1 MFKDFFFAELRYA
14 LRQPMVYIFLLLMAL
29 LTFGATASDN
39 VVIGGAMG
47 NVYKNAPHVITQFT
61 AILTIFGLLIAAA
74 YFNTAAL
81 KDHNHQFNEI
91 LFSTPLSKSGYFL
104 RAILWGVGT
113 IYHSHA
119 WGVCRSVC
127 RQCGRPCNGLG

>member
-91 LFSTPLSKSGYFL
+91 LFSTPLSKSGYFFGRFFGAL
-104 RAILWGVGT
+104 VLSTIPMLGVFL
-113 IYHSHA
+113 
-119 WGVCRSVC
+119 GVWV
-127 RQCGRPCNGLG
+127 G